1 MITLKVNTKGY
12 GGKHLNKNADVYTN
26 ESNPSLHTLAITG
39 QVDNF
44 VTISPNYVR
53 LQGFEGEPIKESVR
67 IIPEEKYP
75 FKVLNVKAQNGE
87 NIGFQ
92 LQEVKESNTTQYL
105 LTVENRKNDQGRYV
119 DSIILET
126 DSSIRPELDVR
137 VFGYVRARP
146 QKQTP

>member
-1 MITLKVNTKGY
+1 
-12 GGKHLNKNADVYTN
+12 VYTN
-26 ESNPSLHTLAITG
+26 ESNPSLHTLAIAG

-53 LQGFEGEPIKESVR
+53 LQGFQGEPIKESVR

-75 FKVLNVKAQNGE
+75 FKIVNVQAQNGE

-92 LQEVKESNTTQYL
+92 LQEIKESKTSQYL
-105 LTVENRKNDQGRYV
+105 LTVENRKSDPGRYV
-119 DSIILET
+119 DSIILQT

-137 VFGYVRARP
+137 VFGFVRAHP

>member
-1 MITLKVNTKGY
+1 LKVNTRGY

-26 ESNPSLHTLAITG
+26 ERNPSLHTLAITG

-53 LQGFEGEPIKESVR
+53 LQGFEGEPISQSVR

-75 FKVLNVKAQNGE
+75 FKILDVIAQNGE
-87 NIGFQ
+87 NVGFQ
-92 LQEVKESNTTQYL
+92 LQEIKESNTTQYL
-105 LTVENRKNDQGRYV
+105 LTVENRKKDQGRYV
-119 DSIILET
+119 DSIILQT
-126 DSSIRPELDVR
+126 DSSIRPELEVR